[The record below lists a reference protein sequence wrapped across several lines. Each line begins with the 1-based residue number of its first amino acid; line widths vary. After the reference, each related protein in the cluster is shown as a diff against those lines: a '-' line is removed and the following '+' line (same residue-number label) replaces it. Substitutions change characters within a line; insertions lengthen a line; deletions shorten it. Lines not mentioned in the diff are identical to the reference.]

1 MELDDR
7 KISQIV
13 ERVIARLGQESSSPE
28 APRSAA
34 PAIHS
39 KEGGPNIPRGKR
51 GLFQDIDSAV
61 SAAQQAFER
70 FETQGLEVRRSVI
83 QAMRDVTIAHV
94 KELSAYAVAETGL
107 GRYED
112 KIHKNPNAALKTPG
126 PEILQPRAWTGDY
139 GLAIT
144 ERAPFGVIGSV
155 TPCTNPTETII
166 NNAISMLSGGNAV
179 VFNVHP
185 NAKRVCGWFVH
196 LLNEAIVGAGGPE
209 NLIASIE
216 EPTIESAQAL
226 MKSKIRLIAVTG
238 GPAVVKQAMA
248 SGKKVIAAGPGNPP
262 VVVDET
268 ADLAT
273 AAQGIIDGAALD
285 NNIVCIAEKEIIAV
299 ADIADRLKQELSKR
313 TALELSQS
321 QIKALEKVVLD
332 SQGHTNKDYV
342 GKNANVIAQQLGI
355 RADDKLRLL
364 ICEVDEKHPFVQEEL
379 LMPVLPLVR
388 VRDVREG
395 IAMAK
400 RVEHGFGHTAVMY
413 STNVDAMHEMA
424 RVINTSLFVKN
435 GPSHN
440 ALALRGEGYCSWT
453 IASPTGEGLTT
464 AINFTRER
472 RCTLRDR
479 FRFV

>member
-13 ERVIARLGQESSSPE
+13 ERVLARLGQDPE
-28 APRSAA
+28 PARPSAPAA
-34 PAIHS
+34 PAIHV
-39 KEGGPNIPRGKR
+39 KEGAASIPRGR
-51 GLFQDIDSAV
+51 FGLFQDVDSAV
-61 SAAQQAFER
+61 GAAQKAFEQ
-70 FETQGLEVRRSVI
+70 FEGQGLELRNAVVR
-83 QAMRDVTIAHV
+83 AMREVTIAHV

-107 GRYED
+107 GRFED
-112 KIHKNPNAALKTPG
+112 KLHKNPNAALKTPG

-166 NNAISMLSGGNAV
+166 NNAISMISGGNAV

-185 NAKRVCGWFVH
+185 SAKRVCGWFVH
-196 LLNEAIVGAGGPE
+196 LLNEAIVSAGGPQ
-209 NLIASIE
+209 NLIASVE

-226 MKSKIRLIAVTG
+226 MKSRIRLIAVTG

-268 ADLAT
+268 ADLAI

-313 TALELSQS
+313 TALELNQS
-321 QIKALEKVVLD
+321 QVRALEKVILD
-332 SQGHTNKDYV
+332 GEGHTVKDYI
-342 GKNANVIAQQLGI
+342 GKNAAVIAQQIGI

-364 ICEVDEKHPFVQEEL
+364 FCEVDEKHPFVQTEL
-379 LMPVLPLVR
+379 LMPVIPLVR
-388 VRDVREG
+388 VRDVREA

-413 STNVDAMHEMA
+413 STNVDAMHDMA
-424 RVINTSLFVKN
+424 RTINTSLFVKN